1 MKKSNKSW
9 IRQLSESYV
18 RHALNEQS
26 DRHQKIKDFFAT
38 HPLTKDY
45 GIFNSEKINQILDQT
60 GPHETAKSAIE
71 AIFPHVIA
79 DNNKLHTHVAGE
91 DTTEDDFSDQRKADI
106 ESDAAADI
114 EADLEGHLS
123 GGGGSE
129 DNRTPRFMWLKTFS
143 V

>member
-9 IRQLSESYV
+9 IRQLSESYF
-18 RHALNEQS
+18 RRALNEQS

-129 DNRTPRFMWLKTFS
+129 DNRTPRFM
-143 V
+143 